1 MKVALLGYGRMG
13 REVEKVL
20 KMRQHEVVAT
30 FGREGLDRDKLRAAD
45 VAIEFSLPES
55 AAANIKTCF
64 ACQVPVAVGTT
75 GWDQEL
81 PAVLEARKEQ
91 EGCLLTARN
100 FSLGVNLF
108 FALNS
113 YLARLI
119 NPFPQYKPSV
129 DETHHTGKKDAP
141 SGTAISL
148 AEQISAELDAFES
161 WDYLEEGQ
169 NSSSRAVPVTAQR
182 LKDVPGTHQVRYRSS
197 IDDITLEHRAHNRQG
212 FALGA
217 VLAAEF
223 IQSKTGY
230 FSMKDVL
237 KIQ

>member
-20 KMRQHEVVAT
+20 QMRQHEVIAI
-30 FGREGLDRDKLRAAD
+30 FGREGIDRDQLTRAD

-55 AAANIKTCF
+55 AAANIKTCLE
-64 ACQVPVAVGTT
+64 CQVPVAVGTT
-75 GWDQEL
+75 GWDKEY
-81 PAVLEARKEQ
+81 ASVLEALERHD
-91 EGCLLTARN
+91 GCLLTARN

-108 FALNS
+108 FALNA
-113 YLARLI
+113 YLARLM
-119 NPFPQYKPSV
+119 NNFPQYKPSV
-129 DETHHTGKKDAP
+129 EEIHHTGKKDAP

-148 AEQISAELDAFES
+148 AEQMDEALEAFET
-161 WDYLEEGQ
+161 WEHNDDPENHG
-169 NSSSRAVPVTAQR
+169 SRAVPVKAQR
-182 LKDVPGTHQVRYRSS
+182 IADVPGTHKVHYRSS
-197 IDDITLEHRAHNRQG
+197 IDAISLEHQAHNRQG

-223 IQSKTGY
+223 IQGKKGL

-237 KIQ
+237 KIS